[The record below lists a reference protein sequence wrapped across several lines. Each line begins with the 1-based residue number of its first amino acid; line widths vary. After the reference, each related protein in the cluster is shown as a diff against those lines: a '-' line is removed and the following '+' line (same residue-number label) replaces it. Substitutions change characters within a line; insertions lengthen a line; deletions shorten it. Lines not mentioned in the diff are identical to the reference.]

1 VRLTRVVSLAALALI
16 ATSGAANA
24 FNVKGTV
31 TNGTTGKPVASAH
44 VIVIQPSAG
53 MKEVGSTEAKNG
65 QFEVP
70 NLSNTAPIYVL
81 RVEYEG
87 TTYNEPVRV
96 SGADQTVDISV
107 FETTTSWKGVTI
119 TVPHLAVAR
128 EGDELMVEQMY
139 EINNATSPAKTV
151 AAKDGAFKLYLPADM
166 DSLTDCYVSAGQMPL
181 KVTPIPGNV
190 ADLYGIDYP
199 IRPGVTQVTIGYLV
213 PYTSGSYTMQHKFAE
228 PVTHMS
234 IFAVDS
240 TMQVSSAS
248 HQFASTQSVHDM
260 KAYAVHD
267 IAANSTVALT
277 FSGGDPNFAGL
288 NVDEN
293 GKSTGGSADDQ
304 GNVVGRPGEDEK
316 ISRFLMVT
324 VLLVLAGVL
333 GMSLRDRHDP
343 LSDPQVLRAH
353 YDLLLSRLARLDDL
367 HAAQTI
373 PDDVYRASR
382 DELMGRLAAL
392 AMHLRS
398 HGGVHA
404 PSPAP
409 DRPAKPEATSKVQ

>member
-1 VRLTRVVSLAALALI
+1 VRLARVSALACMLLLALAA
-16 ATSGAANA
+16 TVNA
-24 FNVKGTV
+24 FTVKGTV
-31 TNGTTGKPVASAH
+31 TNGTTNKPVASAH

-70 NLSNTAPIYVL
+70 NLSNSAPIYVL
-81 RVEYEG
+81 RVEYQG

-96 SGADQTVDISV
+96 TGSDQTVDIAV
-107 FETTTSWKGVTI
+107 FETTTSWAGVTV

-128 EGDELMVEQMY
+128 QGDELMVEQMY
-139 EINNATSPAKTV
+139 EITNATSPSRTV
-151 AAKDGAFKLYLPADM
+151 AAKDGAFKLFLPADM
-166 DSLTDCYVSAGQMPL
+166 DTLTDCYVSAGQMPL
-181 KVTPIPGNV
+181 KVSPIPGNV

-199 IRPGVTQVTIGYLV
+199 IRPGTTQVTIGYMV
-213 PYTSGSYTMQHKFAE
+213 PYKSGSYTLQHKFAQA
-228 PVTHMS
+228 VTHMS

-240 TMQVSSAS
+240 TMQVSSTS
-248 HQFASTQSVHDM
+248 HQFASTESVHDM

-267 IAANSTVALT
+267 IKANSTVALT

-293 GKSTGGSADDQ
+293 GNSTGGGGADQ
-304 GNVVGRPGEDEK
+304 GNVVGRAGEDEK

-324 VLLVLAGVL
+324 VLLVLAGVI
-333 GMSLRDRHDP
+333 GMSLRDRNDP

-367 HAAQTI
+367 HAAHTI

-392 AMHLRS
+392 AMHLRA

-404 PSPAP
+404 PAPAP
-409 DRPAKPEATSKVQ
+409 DRPARPETTSKVQ

>member
-1 VRLTRVVSLAALALI
+1 MKLARVSALAATVLV
-16 ATSGAANA
+16 ATSIAAHA

-53 MKEVGSTEAKNG
+53 MKEVGSTEARNG
-65 QFEVP
+65 QFEVL
-70 NLSNTAPIYVL
+70 NLSNSAPIFVL

-96 SGADQTVDISV
+96 TGADQTVDVAV
-107 FETTTSWKGVTI
+107 FESTPSWTGVSV

-139 EINNATSPAKTV
+139 EITNATLPAKTV
-151 AAKDGAFKLYLPADM
+151 SAPNGAFRVFLPADM
-166 DSLTDCYVSAGQMPL
+166 DSLVDCYVDAGQMPL
-181 KVTPIPGNV
+181 KLTPTPTDA
-190 ADLYGIDYP
+190 ADLYALDYP
-199 IRPGVTQVTIGYLV
+199 IRPGVTRVTVSYTV
-213 PYTSGSYTMQHKFAE
+213 PYTSGSYTMAHKFAE

-234 IFAVDS
+234 VFAIDS
-240 TMQVSSAS
+240 TMQVSSSS
-248 HQFASTQSVHDM
+248 HQFANTESVHGM
-260 KAYAVHD
+260 TAYAVHD
-267 IAANSTVALT
+267 IKANSTVTLV

-293 GKSTGGSADDQ
+293 GNATQGGGAQPD
-304 GNVVGRPGEDEK
+304 NVMPRFGEDEK
-316 ISRFLMVT
+316 ISYFLMVT
-324 VLLVLAGVL
+324 VLLVLAGVA

-367 HAAQTI
+367 HTAHTI

-382 DELMGRLAAL
+382 DEMMGRLAAL

-404 PSPAP
+404 PAPAP
-409 DRPAKPEATSKVQ
+409 DRPAPPEATSKVQ